1 MGDGQL
7 KGIFGHHLAEPLFS
21 WFVLNKKTILSE
33 EGLLRPLTKKEM
45 SPVLEPYSVVVDVNT
60 FLLSMEALL
69 RSFGFKIWLQ
79 QY

>member
-1 MGDGQL
+1 MGETQL
-7 KGIFGHHLAEPLFS
+7 KAIFGAHLAESLYS

-33 EGLLRPLTKKEM
+33 NAMRRPLTKKEM
-45 SPVLEPYSVVVDVNT
+45 SPLLTPYSTVIDLNT

-79 QY
+79 EY